1 MERKI
6 GDEFTTMVKG
16 KLTKLIVIA
25 EVTCEGCAFETMS
38 CVNKEEVLKETGRC
52 ASIARKDMASVV
64 FKECKIQHNQDK
76 HKYRLDWKQFKLDA
90 NEA

>member
-25 EVTCEGCAFETMS
+25 EETCESCAFEAMS
-38 CVNKEEVLKETGRC
+38 CVNKEDVLKETGRC
-52 ASIARKDMASVV
+52 SGVARKDKTSVV
-64 FKECKIQHNQDK
+64 FKEV
-76 HKYRLDWKQFKLDA
+76 A
-90 NEA
+90 NANK